1 MLIRDMFGLPDDE
14 SDKGVYN
21 CYARVLESYQYA
33 LRATPDSLLVAQ
45 DALESKYKKLAGKRQ
60 EVQLDIVNIKEDSED
75 GNRMFY
81 EVFDLLN
88 FRSDIQSCKHAAS
101 MLREYL
107 MNHPGSV
114 MGETLLRVIG
124 EQFEEQ

>member
-1 MLIRDMFGLPDDE
+1 MLVRDMFGLPDDE

-33 LRATPDSLLVAQ
+33 LQATPDSLTVAH
-45 DALESKYKKLAGKRQ
+45 AAVESKYNKLECKKH
-60 EVQLDIVNIKEDSED
+60 EVQTDLVNSKEDSED
-75 GNRMFY
+75 GSALFY

-88 FRSDIQSCKHAAS
+88 FRSDVQSCKNAAS

-107 MNHPGSV
+107 IRNPGSV
-114 MGETLLRVIG
+114 MGETLLKAIG
-124 EQFEEQ
+124 EQFEE